1 MAQSRGVIVN
11 RIVQWGQVLAFF
23 ALALPVVLLP
33 VAAYAVDATVV
44 ASRSAAL
51 QAATAQATETAAQ
64 QLNVGVIRS
73 NGTQVLDVSAV
84 TAVVLATVREEEP
97 GALVDSSM
105 VNGVDVIVVTSE
117 PVTLPFS
124 VFTRTITLHA
134 QATARLVV
142 GYESPS

>member
-11 RIVQWGQVLAFF
+11 RIAQWGQVLAFF
-23 ALALPVVLLP
+23 ALALPVVLVP
-33 VAAYAVDATVV
+33 VAAFAVDATVV

-73 NGTQVLDVSAV
+73 NGTLVLDVSAV
-84 TAVVLATVREEEP
+84 TAVVAATVREEEP

-134 QATARLVV
+134 RATARLVV